1 MRDANLDLSRMLL
14 RKLRFSKS
22 LGSIPSRASTP
33 LIGKLMKVNTLRF
46 GEFSPGEAPSAS
58 KRVADGAP
66 QESRIQTMSLV
77 LESLWLFYEAMHSGK
92 PLSCGDERLAQM
104 RAALK
109 NPPRSSDCSRESL
122 VAAET
127 GGISKRL

>member
-1 MRDANLDLSRMLL
+1 MNVD
-14 RKLRFSKS
+14 
-22 LGSIPSRASTP
+22 
-33 LIGKLMKVNTLRF
+33 TLRF
-46 GEFSPGEAPSAS
+46 GELSPGEAPSAR
-58 KRVADGAP
+58 KRVSDGARP
-66 QESRIQTMSLV
+66 ESRIQTLSLV

-92 PLSCGDERLAQM
+92 PLACGDERLAQI

-109 NPPRSSDCSRESL
+109 HSPGRNDCSRESL